1 MSRKVALVDNTLRN
15 LHNSLDH
22 IQPCPI
28 IDSYCIIYYHCY
40 LQIKNEGSGPL
51 TT

>member
-28 IDSYCIIYYHCY
+28 IDSYCIITIIICRLKMKEVDH
-40 LQIKNEGSGPL
+40 
-51 TT
+51 